1 MTIIL
6 SNEGSVADFIYLAM
20 TFSPL
25 FVSIDFVDSKK
36 DKMGLRPLT
45 GWQLIK
51 RAIGVTLP
59 QEHQNLYSSFKQIY
73 DAGYTKK
80 PIVVFP
86 QCTKT
91 NGRGVLNFPISLQIM
106 LQTAI

>member
-6 SNEGSVADFIYLAM
+6 SNEGSIADFIYLAM

-25 FVSIDFVDSKK
+25 FVSVDFVDGNK
-36 DKMGLRPLT
+36 DKVGIRALT

-59 QEHQNLYSSFKQIY
+59 QEHPNLYSSFKQIHE
-73 DAGYTKK
+73 AQYTRK

-86 QCTKT
+86 
-91 NGRGVLNFPISLQIM
+91 
-106 LQTAI
+106 